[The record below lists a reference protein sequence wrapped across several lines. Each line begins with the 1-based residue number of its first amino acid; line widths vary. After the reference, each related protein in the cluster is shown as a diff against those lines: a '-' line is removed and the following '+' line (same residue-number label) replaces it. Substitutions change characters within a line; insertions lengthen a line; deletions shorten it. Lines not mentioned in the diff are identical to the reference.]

1 MNVTQGP
8 DSKTTMKTSP
18 LFFSWDGQQSELAF
32 DKDGLR
38 KCLLQFNLSVYAVRE
53 NNKIG
58 FTNIGNTV
66 PVNGKTSNLAGWL
79 PPISASQLGDSS
91 FCETYGVKAAYYA
104 GGMANAI
111 ASEELVIALGRSGLM
126 GSFGSGGLSLIRLAS
141 AIKTI
146 RAELQVTPYIFNLLH
161 NPFEPEVE
169 QRTVELFLE
178 NSVHIVEAAAYI
190 RLTPAVVQYRVA
202 GLTSDETGNIQ
213 VNNHIIAKIS
223 RKEVAQLFLRPAPE
237 KMLQELL
244 AAGKIT
250 REQADL
256 AGNVPLADDITVEAD
271 SGGHTDNQPL
281 VSLLPSI
288 IALRDKLQEQYQFKD
303 PVRIGAA
310 GGISTPASVLGA
322 YMMGAAFVVTGSIN
336 QSCVES
342 GASEHTRKLL
352 SQAAMA
358 DVTMAPSAD
367 MFELGARVQVLK
379 KGSFFPMRAQKLYDL
394 YTTYKTIEE
403 IPITVR
409 EDLENKIF
417 NRKIEDIWQ
426 DTVAFFEQRNPGQIT
441 KAVQNPKK
449 KMALIFRWYLGM
461 ASRWSRD
468 GVEERKM
475 DYQIWCGP
483 SMGAFNEW
491 VQGRYLEDH
500 TNRHV
505 DDIAW
510 QLLKGCMYHSRIQG
524 LKLQG
529 LSFPSELETYYP
541 QLKES
546 LWKG

>member
-1 MNVTQGP
+1 METVLDKNIVI
-8 DSKTTMKTSP
+8 DANTSAVS
-18 LFFSWDGQQSELAF
+18 FSWKGDPDALVF
-32 DKDGLR
+32 DLQGIR
-38 KCLLQFNLSVYAVRE
+38 NCLHNFESPIIAVRE
-53 NNKIG
+53 KDG
-58 FTNIGNTV
+58 VGVTTSGNLSISEV
-66 PVNGKTSNLAGWL
+66 KKGNVVAWL
-79 PPISASQLGDSS
+79 PPISTSQLGDPA

-126 GSFGSGGLSLIRLAS
+126 GSFGSGGLSLNRLAS
-141 AIKTI
+141 AIKAI
-146 RAELQVTPYIFNLLH
+146 QAELQDAPYMFNLLH
-161 NPFEPEVE
+161 NPFEPDVE
-169 QRTVELFLE
+169 QYTVESFLE
-178 NSVHIVEAAAYI
+178 NDVRVVEAAAYI
-190 RLTPAVVQYRVA
+190 QPTPALIQFRAA
-202 GLTSDETGNIQ
+202 GLTSDETGNIEI
-213 VNNHIIAKIS
+213 NNHIIAKIS
-223 RKEVAQLFLRPAPE
+223 RKEVAQLFLSPAPE
-237 KMLQELL
+237 KILQKLV

-250 REQADL
+250 REQANL

-288 IALRDKLQEQYQFKD
+288 IALRDKLQEQYQFKN

-310 GGISTPASVLGA
+310 GGISTPESVLGA

-358 DVTMAPSAD
+358 DVSMAPSAD

-394 YTTYKTIEE
+394 YTTFNGIEE

-409 EDLENKIF
+409 EDLESKIF
-417 NRKIEDIWQ
+417 NRKIEDVWQ
-426 DTVAFFEQRNPGQIT
+426 DTVAFFEQRNPDQIT
-441 KAVQNPKK
+441 KAAQNPKK

-491 VQGRYLEDH
+491 VQGTYLEDH

-510 QLLKGCMYHSRIQG
+510 QLLKGCIYRSRIQG

-529 LSFPSELETYYP
+529 LSFPSKLETYYP
-541 QLKES
+541 QLQES
-546 LWKG
+546 LWK

>member
-1 MNVTQGP
+1 MNMTQGS
-8 DSKTTMKTSP
+8 DSKTTMKASP
-18 LFFSWDGQQSELAF
+18 FFFSWDGQQNELAF
-32 DKDGLR
+32 DKEDLR

-53 NNKIG
+53 NDKIG
-58 FTNIGNTV
+58 FTNIGNMV

-91 FCETYGVKAAYYA
+91 FSKTYGVKAAYYA

-111 ASEELVIALGRSGLM
+111 ASEELVIALGKSGLM
-126 GSFGSGGLSLIRLAS
+126 GSFGSGGLSLNRLAS

-146 RAELQVTPYIFNLLH
+146 KAELQVAPYIFNLLH

-178 NSVHIVEAAAYI
+178 YGVHIVEAAAYI
-190 RLTPAVVQYRVA
+190 QLTPAVVQYRVA

-342 GASEHTRKLL
+342 GACEHTRKLL

-394 YTTYKTIEE
+394 YTTYNTIEE

-409 EDLENKIF
+409 EDLESKVF

-426 DTVAFFEQRNPGQIT
+426 DTVAFFEQRNPGQIA
-441 KAVQNPKK
+441 KAAQNPKK

-491 VQGRYLEDH
+491 AQGRYLEDH

-510 QLLKGCMYHSRIQG
+510 QLLKGCMYRSRIQG

-529 LSFPSELETYYP
+529 LSFPSKLETYYP

-546 LWKG
+546 LWK